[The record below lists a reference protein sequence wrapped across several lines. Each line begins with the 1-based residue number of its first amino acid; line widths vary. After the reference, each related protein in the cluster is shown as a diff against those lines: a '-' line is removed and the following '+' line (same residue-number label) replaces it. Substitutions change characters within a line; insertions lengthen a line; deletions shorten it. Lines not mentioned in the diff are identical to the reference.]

1 MFTKSKIWSMISIFF
16 QHFYKLCFDVL
27 RSFPTNWA
35 SNLTH
40 DSGTFRAAPCLVCYQ
55 YGSFVC
61 SVIANALSPCSRD
74 LSLAYPTQYHVPGLK
89 LEVRHLSTFQ
99 TFILLFFCR
108 NLWGTCVESS
118 DALTKTS
125 EPRFYDL
132 WRVRRPEST
141 FHLGTNK
148 PTTINNKLLQLE
160 ILQCKI
166 IKTCLSLLFL
176 FALFKNPLIFFP
188 PLF

>member
-1 MFTKSKIWSMISIFF
+1 LFWRTA
-16 QHFYKLCFDVL
+16 

-35 SNLTH
+35 SDLTH
-40 DSGTFRAAPCLVCYQ
+40 DSGAFRAAPCLVCYQ
-55 YGSFVC
+55 YGLFVY

-74 LSLAYPTQYHVPGLK
+74 LSLAYPTRYHVPGLK

-99 TFILLFFCR
+99 AFILFFFLAGIFEGR
-108 NLWGTCVESS
+108 AWNRLTLWLKLPNQGFMTC
-118 DALTKTS
+118 
-125 EPRFYDL
+125 
-132 WRVRRPEST
+132 VRRPEST

-148 PTTINNKLLQLE
+148 PTTINNQLLQLE

-176 FALFKNPLIFFP
+176 FALFKNPLIFFSTA
-188 PLF
+188 LLKHISR